1 MENRHCTRVLVE
13 PQCKAQF
20 HLGGQTYD
28 NITVSNL
35 GEAGCCLSGND
46 SLSTL
51 KDTAILEDYQL
62 IHPALPKGS
71 IKAKVVW
78 VNREHQG
85 SNTIIHSGLKFE
97 DAPSGYVKRVGKYVE
112 TMASH

>member
-20 HLGGQTYD
+20 QLGGQTYN

-35 GEAGCCLSGND
+35 GEDGCCLSGSQSLGTLTD
-46 SLSTL
+46 S
-51 KDTAILEDYQL
+51 AILEDWQL

-78 VNREHQG
+78 VNRERQG
-85 SNTIIHSGLKFE
+85 SNTIIHTGVKFQ
-97 DAPSGYVKRVGKYVE
+97 DAPSGYVKRLGKFVD